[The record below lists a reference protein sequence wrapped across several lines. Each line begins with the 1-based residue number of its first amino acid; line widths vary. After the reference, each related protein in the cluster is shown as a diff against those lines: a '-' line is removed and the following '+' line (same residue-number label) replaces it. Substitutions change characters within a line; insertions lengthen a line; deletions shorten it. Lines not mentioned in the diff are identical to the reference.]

1 MGLSK
6 HRRFFL
12 AFAIAIGLGA
22 IGCSLLAPSDE
33 ELMGGLTKTD
43 EAGAEGGDGAS
54 RDARIDSS
62 PPIPCDAGA
71 SGASCTSDTACCS
84 GKCKGNGQC
93 L

>member
-54 RDARIDSS
+54 DARIDSS
-62 PPIPCDAGA
+62 PPPPCDAGA
-71 SGASCTSDTACCS
+71 AGASCTSDTACCS
-84 GKCKGNGQC
+84 GRCKGNGQC